1 MGKKT
6 VRMNIDRINGLPND
20 RPVVYKILNNKSENI
35 YTGVAGKGNVH
46 DRLEDHLPG
55 HKNAIP
61 GASKVQIDSGE
72 TPPCVFRDD
81 RFDVCF
87 FSHGARD
94 RFSRTAQTE
103 WGSSRVWYWAF
114 PGFDALSPVVA

>member
-20 RPVVYKILNNKSENI
+20 RPVVYKILGSKGENI

-46 DRLEDHLPG
+46 DRLADHLPG

-61 GASKVQIDSGE
+61 GAFKVQIDQQSSIRE
-72 TPPCVFRDD
+72 AEEKEDNII
-81 RFDVCF
+81 
-87 FSHGARD
+87 
-94 RFSRTAQTE
+94 SRSKPKYNQR
-103 WGSSRVWYWAF
+103 GK
-114 PGFDALSPVVA
+114 